1 MDSLEDEIKAQE
13 EHRRRWKASTNDVAS
28 QLKQKEQAQPQ
39 LEYFLPQDGLQVLP
53 SKINPEQLPSTPH
66 LNAIMDNAVRKV
78 KGLLLE
84 LEQDKGG
91 TKTSFIL
98 LVTCKTSSFASFSVK
113 VKAFFCTNFFL
124 RGGN

>member
-1 MDSLEDEIKAQE
+1 MIKQANVQIEKTIREIKESSADKSKTKDSRE
-13 EHRRRWKASTNDVAS
+13 E
-28 QLKQKEQAQPQ
+28 LKQQAQPQ

-53 SKINPEQLPSTPH
+53 SKINTEQLPSTPH

-113 VKAFFCTNFFL
+113 VKA
-124 RGGN
+124 G